1 MNLQKTVNFIHNNYK
16 KLILCISILLVASI
30 IIFGASGMNRDV
42 SANTHN
48 EKYFKCISVERDDTL
63 WSIAKEYMSEE
74 YDSVED
80 YIAEVMEI
88 NGLTSDTLYNGAS
101 IIVPYYGVPM

>member
-1 MNLQKTVNFIHNNYK
+1 MNKQKVIYFIHNNYR
-16 KLILCISILLVASI
+16 KLILCISILLIASV
-30 IIFGASGMNRDV
+30 IIFGASGISRDV

-63 WSIAKEYMSEE
+63 WSIAKEYISEE
-74 YDSVED
+74 YDSMEA

-101 IIVPYYGVPM
+101 IIVPYYGTPM